1 MRLGA
6 CVILA
11 LLLGRGAVAASAP
24 APLKPGEGAEATSG
38 YCNACHTSD
47 YIIMNSVFLSG
58 AAWKAE
64 VTKMRTAFGAQ
75 IDDSVAA
82 EISAYLAANYA
93 VPAKP

>member
-1 MRLGA
+1 MRAGA
-6 CVILA
+6 GVILA
-11 LLLGRGAVAASAP
+11 LLLCRAAMAADAP

-47 YIIMNSVFLSG
+47 YIVMNSVFLSP

-75 IDDSVAA
+75 IDDGVAA
-82 EISAYLAANYA
+82 EIAAYLAANYGVA
-93 VPAKP
+93 AKP

>member
-1 MRLGA
+1 
-6 CVILA
+6 VSA
-11 LLLGRGAVAASAP
+11 LMLCRAAAASDTP
-24 APLKPGEGAEATSG
+24 NPLKPGEGADAANG

-47 YIIMNSVFLSG
+47 YIIMNSLFLSS

-82 EISAYLAANYA
+82 DIAAYLAANYA
-93 VPAKP
+93 VKP